1 MKQANNIE
9 LVVWLIVAV
18 VVTVAKG
25 LGKLATPSTS
35 DDDAAPVATPKPP
48 VRRPP
53 PRRPGPRPVVAAP
66 PARRVVVTAPQ
77 PAPPVMEPPVA
88 EVEAPAQP
96 KAEPPPP
103 PAPSR
108 ASQWAVALR
117 DRSNIRNVIIAN
129 EIIGP
134 PVALRN

>member
-25 LGKLATPSTS
+25 LGKLATPSTT
-35 DDDAAPVATPKPP
+35 DDKAAPVATPKPP

-53 PRRPGPRPVVAAP
+53 PRRPLPRPVVTVP
-66 PARRVVVTAPQ
+66 PVRRQVVTAP
-77 PAPPVMEPPVA
+77 PPEPPVMEAPVA
-88 EVEAPAQP
+88 AVAAPAPP
-96 KAEPPPP
+96 KAAPPPP
-103 PAPSR
+103 PAPTR
-108 ASQWAVALR
+108 AAQWALALR
-117 DRSNIRNVIIAN
+117 DRSNVRNILIAS

-134 PVALRN
+134 PVALRG